1 MSKSVSDA
9 RTTRVQ
15 KVCTLWTHDDN
26 FSRDDIVFNAEKFPE
41 IPTATGTLL
50 QIVALDSNTAVR
62 DFQSTTKGS
71 QHDLHQTKEGV
82 FARDTGADG
91 LFKRSRRNSNT
102 ITVDENGSS
111 FPGGRDIDAEKAY
124 VFAAAALPA
133 DLKSKHAN
141 LQVGGVQSN
150 CVQHSQRSTG
160 IDIRE
165 DSKSL
170 RLPQPNAG
178 YRRRG
183 MLVNRTAS
191 LKLIFVGR

>member
-9 RTTRVQ
+9 RTTKVQ

-50 QIVALDSNTAVR
+50 QIVALDSNTAIR
-62 DFQSTTKGS
+62 DFQSTTKAS
-71 QHDLHQTKEGV
+71 QYDPHQAKEGV
-82 FARDTGADG
+82 FPRDAGANG
-91 LFKRSRRNSNT
+91 LLKRSRRNSNT

-141 LQVGGVQSN
+141 LQVGSIQSN
-150 CVQHSQRSTG
+150 LVHHSQSTG
-160 IDIRE
+160 INLRE
-165 DSKSL
+165 DRKSF

-178 YRRRG
+178 DCRRG
-183 MLVNRTAS
+183 TSVNRTAS
-191 LKLIFVGR
+191 LKLISIGQ